1 MDTVRILAIDPGT
14 ATTGY
19 GVVDKIGSTPTMLD
33 YGTIDTSPNKPA
45 AERLLDIYNQ
55 LNAIIDRYSPDV
67 LVMERLFFAKNQTTA
82 IAVGKACGVMQ
93 FAAARRGIEV
103 VEYTPMEVK
112 QAVVGY
118 GGAEKKQIQYMVQRI
133 LNLKE
138 IPKPDDA
145 ADALA
150 LAICHAHAEKMRGL
164 RSKAGGQN

>member
-1 MDTVRILAIDPGT
+1 MHKIRILGLDPGT

-19 GVVDKIGSTPTMLD
+19 GVVDKVGATPTMID
-33 YGTIDTSPNKPA
+33 YGAILTSPTQSAPD
-45 AERLLDIYNQ
+45 RLLDIYNQ
-55 LNAIIDRYSPDV
+55 LNAIIDEYSPDV
-67 LVMERLFFAKNQTTA
+67 IVMERLFFAKNQTTA

-93 FAAARRGIEV
+93 FAAARRGIPV

-118 GGAEKKQIQYMVQRI
+118 GGAEKKQVQFMIQRI
-133 LNLKE
+133 LNLRE

-150 LAICHAHAEKMRGL
+150 LCLCHAHSEKL
-164 RSKAGGQN
+164 KALK